1 MNIHEKY
8 ISRCIELGKLGIGNT
23 YPNPSVGCCLVV
35 DDKII
40 GEGYTSIAGGNHA
53 EVNAI
58 NSVKDKQDEMADDIV
73 KIKEAVYNPDEG
85 LYARLRELEAWKKSS
100 AKLIWIIITAMVG
113 LSTASFWNMIVTP

>member
-1 MNIHEKY
+1 MPLTTDDTSVLIQLNGK
-8 ISRCIELGKLGIGNT
+8 IETMMHG
-23 YPNPSVGCCLVV
+23 
-35 DDKII
+35 
-40 GEGYTSIAGGNHA
+40 
-53 EVNAI
+53 I

-113 LSTASFWNMIVTP
+113 VSTASLWSILVAP

>member
-1 MNIHEKY
+1 MPLTTDDTSVLIQLNGK
-8 ISRCIELGKLGIGNT
+8 IETLMHG
-23 YPNPSVGCCLVV
+23 
-35 DDKII
+35 
-40 GEGYTSIAGGNHA
+40 
-53 EVNAI
+53 I

-113 LSTASFWNMIVTP
+113 LSTASLWNMIVIP

>member
-1 MNIHEKY
+1 MPLTTDDTSVLIQLNGK
-8 ISRCIELGKLGIGNT
+8 IETLMHG
-23 YPNPSVGCCLVV
+23 
-35 DDKII
+35 
-40 GEGYTSIAGGNHA
+40 
-53 EVNAI
+53 I

-113 LSTASFWNMIVTP
+113 LSTASLWSMLTAP

>member
-1 MNIHEKY
+1 MPLTTDDTSVLIQLNGK
-8 ISRCIELGKLGIGNT
+8 IETMMHG
-23 YPNPSVGCCLVV
+23 
-35 DDKII
+35 
-40 GEGYTSIAGGNHA
+40 
-53 EVNAI
+53 I

-113 LSTASFWNMIVTP
+113 LSTASFWNMIVAP

>member
-1 MNIHEKY
+1 MPLTTDDTSVLIQLNGK
-8 ISRCIELGKLGIGNT
+8 IETMMHG
-23 YPNPSVGCCLVV
+23 
-35 DDKII
+35 
-40 GEGYTSIAGGNHA
+40 
-53 EVNAI
+53 I

>member
-1 MNIHEKY
+1 MRLTTDDTSVLIQLNGK
-8 ISRCIELGKLGIGNT
+8 IETLMHG
-23 YPNPSVGCCLVV
+23 
-35 DDKII
+35 
-40 GEGYTSIAGGNHA
+40 
-53 EVNAI
+53 I

-113 LSTASFWNMIVTP
+113 LSTASLWSILVAP

>member
-1 MNIHEKY
+1 MPLTTDDTSVLIQLNGK
-8 ISRCIELGKLGIGNT
+8 IETLMHG
-23 YPNPSVGCCLVV
+23 
-35 DDKII
+35 
-40 GEGYTSIAGGNHA
+40 
-53 EVNAI
+53 I

-113 LSTASFWNMIVTP
+113 LSTASLWNMIVTP

>member
-1 MNIHEKY
+1 MPLTTDDTSVLIQLNGKIEKMMH
-8 ISRCIELGKLGIGNT
+8 G
-23 YPNPSVGCCLVV
+23 
-35 DDKII
+35 
-40 GEGYTSIAGGNHA
+40 
-53 EVNAI
+53 I

-113 LSTASFWNMIVTP
+113 LSTASLWSMLTAP

>member
-1 MNIHEKY
+1 MPLTTDDTSVLIQLNGK
-8 ISRCIELGKLGIGNT
+8 IETLMHG
-23 YPNPSVGCCLVV
+23 
-35 DDKII
+35 
-40 GEGYTSIAGGNHA
+40 
-53 EVNAI
+53 I

-113 LSTASFWNMIVTP
+113 LSTASFWNIIVTP

>member
-1 MNIHEKY
+1 MPLTTDDTSVLIQLNGKIEKMMH
-8 ISRCIELGKLGIGNT
+8 G
-23 YPNPSVGCCLVV
+23 
-35 DDKII
+35 
-40 GEGYTSIAGGNHA
+40 
-53 EVNAI
+53 I

-113 LSTASFWNMIVTP
+113 LSTASLWSMMVSP

>member
-1 MNIHEKY
+1 MPLTTDDT
-8 ISRCIELGKLGIGNT
+8 SVLIELNGKIETMMHG
-23 YPNPSVGCCLVV
+23 
-35 DDKII
+35 
-40 GEGYTSIAGGNHA
+40 
-53 EVNAI
+53 I

-113 LSTASFWNMIVTP
+113 LSTASLWSMLTAP

>member
-1 MNIHEKY
+1 MPLTTDDTSVLIQLNGK
-8 ISRCIELGKLGIGNT
+8 IETMMHG
-23 YPNPSVGCCLVV
+23 
-35 DDKII
+35 
-40 GEGYTSIAGGNHA
+40 
-53 EVNAI
+53 I

-113 LSTASFWNMIVTP
+113 LATASFWNLLVAT

>member
-1 MNIHEKY
+1 MPLTTHDTSVLIQLNGK
-8 ISRCIELGKLGIGNT
+8 IETMMHG
-23 YPNPSVGCCLVV
+23 
-35 DDKII
+35 
-40 GEGYTSIAGGNHA
+40 
-53 EVNAI
+53 I

-113 LSTASFWNMIVTP
+113 LSTASLWSILVAP

>member
-1 MNIHEKY
+1 MPLTTDDTYVLIQLNGKIEKMMH
-8 ISRCIELGKLGIGNT
+8 G
-23 YPNPSVGCCLVV
+23 
-35 DDKII
+35 
-40 GEGYTSIAGGNHA
+40 
-53 EVNAI
+53 I

>member
-1 MNIHEKY
+1 MPLTTDDTSVLIQLNGK
-8 ISRCIELGKLGIGNT
+8 IETLMHG
-23 YPNPSVGCCLVV
+23 
-35 DDKII
+35 
-40 GEGYTSIAGGNHA
+40 
-53 EVNAI
+53 I

-113 LSTASFWNMIVTP
+113 LSTASLWSILVAPYKNT

>member
-1 MNIHEKY
+1 MPLTTDDTSVLIQLNGK
-8 ISRCIELGKLGIGNT
+8 IETLMHG
-23 YPNPSVGCCLVV
+23 
-35 DDKII
+35 
-40 GEGYTSIAGGNHA
+40 
-53 EVNAI
+53 I

-113 LSTASFWNMIVTP
+113 LSTASLWSILVAP

>member
-1 MNIHEKY
+1 MPLTTDDTSVLIQLNGK
-8 ISRCIELGKLGIGNT
+8 IETLMHG
-23 YPNPSVGCCLVV
+23 
-35 DDKII
+35 
-40 GEGYTSIAGGNHA
+40 
-53 EVNAI
+53 I

-113 LSTASFWNMIVTP
+113 LSTGCLWSIFVAPKKNT

>member
-1 MNIHEKY
+1 MPLTTDDTSVLIQLNGKIEKMMH
-8 ISRCIELGKLGIGNT
+8 G
-23 YPNPSVGCCLVV
+23 
-35 DDKII
+35 
-40 GEGYTSIAGGNHA
+40 
-53 EVNAI
+53 I

-113 LSTASFWNMIVTP
+113 LSTASLWSILVAP

>member
-1 MNIHEKY
+1 MPLTADDTSVLIQLNGKIEKMMH
-8 ISRCIELGKLGIGNT
+8 G
-23 YPNPSVGCCLVV
+23 
-35 DDKII
+35 
-40 GEGYTSIAGGNHA
+40 
-53 EVNAI
+53 I

-113 LSTASFWNMIVTP
+113 LSTASLWSILVAP

>member
-1 MNIHEKY
+1 MPLTTDDTSVLIQLNGK
-8 ISRCIELGKLGIGNT
+8 IETMMHG
-23 YPNPSVGCCLVV
+23 
-35 DDKII
+35 
-40 GEGYTSIAGGNHA
+40 
-53 EVNAI
+53 I

-113 LSTASFWNMIVTP
+113 LSTASLWSMLTAP